1 MIKYV
6 FSDINKGIVKYPGCL
21 NRIVNWISSLVAVVG
36 ALLITCGV
44 IQIVTLVFSLKI
56 MSETQ
61 KE

>member
-21 NRIVNWISSLVAVVG
+21 NRIVNWIPSLVAVVG